1 MDTLQAFINHPL
13 FYWSLVI
20 LYIFSIISTIV
31 VILSENR
38 NPVKSLAWVTVLILL
53 PLVGLVLYFF
63 FGRNIKNTRMISR
76 RNKRRLLKNEAYR
89 KIDYTR
95 LAEELTDE
103 SIQQILL
110 THSLTGA
117 TYYPGNE
124 IEIFTTGKEK
134 FDAFIRDLK
143 EAQSYI
149 HLQYYIFENDNIGQT
164 IKDLL
169 IERSKAGVKVKVIY
183 DHIGSIHVR
192 NRFFKEMRQAGIEV
206 YPFFKVTFTPFAS
219 RINWRNH
226 RKLCIIDGKI
236 GYIGGMN
243 IADRYING
251 VSYGV
256 WRDTHLRITGP
267 AINALQYSFA
277 VDWSFMGL
285 PLIEDDIYSHPNK
298 PTKGIGMQM
307 ATCGPTSQWPNLAF
321 IFHKAIANAK
331 KRVYIQTP
339 YFLPTENLLKTLQT
353 AALSKVDV
361 RIMIPRQP
369 DSLIMKLASFS
380 YIEECLKA
388 GIKIYLYDAGML
400 HSKTLIVDDEFCTI
414 VSTNFDFRSF
424 EHNFEC
430 NMFMYSRQTCTQMQE
445 IFMAD
450 TAQCTRVNAVTWRK
464 RPIVEKAMESIIR
477 LLSPIL

>member
-1 MDTLQAFINHPL
+1 
-13 FYWSLVI
+13 
-20 LYIFSIISTIV
+20 
-31 VILSENR
+31 
-38 NPVKSLAWVTVLILL
+38 
-53 PLVGLVLYFF
+53 
-63 FGRNIKNTRMISR
+63 
-76 RNKRRLLKNEAYR
+76 
-89 KIDYTR
+89 
-95 LAEELTDE
+95 
-103 SIQQILL
+103 
-110 THSLTGA
+110 
-117 TYYPGNE
+117 
-124 IEIFTTGKEK
+124 
-134 FDAFIRDLK
+134 
-143 EAQSYI
+143 
-149 HLQYYIFENDNIGQT
+149 
-164 IKDLL
+164 
-169 IERSKAGVKVKVIY
+169 
-183 DHIGSIHVR
+183 
-192 NRFFKEMRQAGIEV
+192 
-206 YPFFKVTFTPFAS
+206 
-219 RINWRNH
+219 
-226 RKLCIIDGKI
+226 
-236 GYIGGMN
+236 
-243 IADRYING
+243 
-251 VSYGV
+251 
-256 WRDTHLRITGP
+256 
-267 AINALQYSFA
+267 
-277 VDWSFMGL
+277 
-285 PLIEDDIYSHPNK
+285 
-298 PTKGIGMQM
+298 M

-414 VSTNFDFRSF
+414 GSTNFDFRSF